1 MTVACRQDMAAEQFK
16 TEGSTMQTNLRR
28 RLLAST
34 ILIGAT
40 LAATP
45 AFAQEKAAENTE
57 SEGTIIVTG
66 SLIRNPNLESS
77 SPVTVVGAEEVRLRQ
92 SNTAEQILRE
102 LPGVTP
108 NLGSNVNNGQNGS
121 SRVDLRGLGANRNIV
136 LLDGRR
142 ITPSNFSGI
151 VDLNNI
157 PLALV
162 ERVDVL
168 TGGASTTYGADAVS
182 GVVNFVTRSDFAG
195 LDAQFSQQ
203 ITERG
208 DGNVFRADVAIGA
221 NFDDGRGNAVL
232 AVGYQQSDPIYFGD
246 REFGTFTITSNAGVA
261 GGDSPTSVPAT
272 FDLPGSAPALQIGS
286 DGLLTA
292 PYNPFNFNPFN
303 IYQTPFERF
312 NIFSSARY
320 EVSDAVEVYARGL
333 FSKNTVRSIIAASG
347 VFGNNLTVPSNNPFL
362 TPALRNQI
370 CSLQGIDP
378 TTPNCTAN
386 PALPLGLVYRRSVE
400 LGPRVSTF
408 VTSIFDM
415 TMGFRYNVSDNVQ
428 LDVYGSYGES
438 ENEQT
443 LSGYVANSRVQQ
455 ALNAINPNT
464 CTVNTN
470 GCVPLNIFGPQGT
483 ITPQM
488 GAYIG
493 GITSSIANFASLAQA
508 HAVLSGDFGT
518 TLPWAAEPIGF
529 ALGGEYREYRA
540 ERRPD
545 NLAQVPGELGGA
557 GGATLPLNGGFNT
570 YEAFAELIAPI
581 VADKP
586 FFDELTL
593 EAGIRYSEYSVDA
606 TNNPKFSATTYKFG
620 VNWAPVESVKFRG
633 NYQRAVRAPNIGE
646 LFAPVVQQLTNLL
659 VDPCAGSAVATLPN
673 GRANANFNPGLVS
686 GQNLRAVCIA
696 QGVPAASIDT
706 VAANGTA
713 VGVQNPA
720 AGQANITTG
729 GNPNIGPEKATT
741 YTFGVIVKPEA
752 VLPGFTLTFDYY
764 NIKVDRA
771 ITYPAA
777 GDSIAFCFN
786 NLTSASAASPACLA
800 IQRNRQNGRLSGTS
814 TAANPVP
821 GLPGGLTN
829 EGLIKTD
836 GFDLTMN
843 YRTDLGFARLDL
855 NFAGNYTLNSEFRSR
870 PGGLLRECVG
880 LFSVNC
886 GINTGLA
893 VGSLQPKF
901 SWNQR
906 TTLSFEGVDIS
917 LLWRHI
923 SAFQYEGNMSDA
935 GARGFPTTARQ
946 LFTGAITGSGA
957 LVGRRFNFNRIP
969 AYDYFDLTTRFDV
982 SDHLELTLSV
992 QNLFDKQPPIVGS
1005 SAGSTSFNGGNTFP
1019 STYDTAGRR
1028 YAATVRLKY

>member
-1 MTVACRQDMAAEQFK
+1 
-16 TEGSTMQTNLRR
+16 MQLALRK
-28 RLLAST
+28 RLLT
-34 ILIGAT
+34 TTVLIGASM
-40 LAATP
+40 LGSAAY
-45 AFAQEKAAENTE
+45 AQDAQAEVGQTAEAAEAD
-57 SEGTIIVTG
+57 GTIVVTG

-77 SPVTVVGAEEVRLRQ
+77 SPVAVVGAEEVRLRQ

-108 NLGSNVNNGQNGS
+108 NLGQNVNNGQLGS
-121 SRVDLRGLGANRNIV
+121 ARVDLRGLGANRNIV

-142 ITPSNFSGI
+142 IAPSNFSGI

-157 PLALV
+157 PLALI

-232 AVGYQQSDPIYFGD
+232 ALGYQESDPIYFGD
-246 REFGTFTITSNAGVA
+246 RDYATFTVTSNTGVA
-261 GGDSPTSVPAT
+261 GGDSPTSVPTT
-272 FDLPGSAPALQIGS
+272 FDLPGAAPALQIGP

-303 IYQTPFERF
+303 IFQTPFERF

-333 FSKNTVRSIIAASG
+333 YSKNTVRSIIAASG

-370 CSLQGIDP
+370 CTLQGIDP
-378 TTPNCTAN
+378 TSASCTAN
-386 PALPLGLVYRRSVE
+386 PALPLGLTYRRSVE
-400 LGPRVSTF
+400 LGPRISTF

-415 TMGFRYNVSDNVQ
+415 TLGFRYNIAENIQ

-455 ALNAINPNT
+455 ALNATNPTT

-470 GCVPLNIFGPQGT
+470 GCVPLNLFGPQGT
-483 ITPQM
+483 ITPEM
-488 GAYIG
+488 GAFIG
-493 GITSSIANFASLAQA
+493 GITSSVTNFASLAQA
-508 HAVLSGDFGT
+508 HAVVSGDFGAS
-518 TLPWAAEPIGF
+518 LPWADQPIGF
-529 ALGGEYREYRA
+529 AVGGEYREYRA

-557 GGATLPLNGGFNT
+557 GGATLPLRGGFNV
-570 YEAFAELIAPI
+570 YEAFGELIAPI
-581 VADKP
+581 VTDKP
-586 FFDELTL
+586 FFNELTL

-606 TNNPKFSATTYKFG
+606 ANSPKFSATTYKFG
-620 VNWAPVESVKFRG
+620 VNWEPVESIKFRG

-673 GRANANFNPGLVS
+673 GTANPNFNPGLAA

-741 YTFGVIVKPEA
+741 YTVGVIIRPEDI
-752 VLPGFTLTFDYY
+752 LPGFTLTFDYY
-764 NIKVDRA
+764 NIKINRA

-786 NLTSASAASPACLA
+786 NLTAASAADPNCLA
-800 IQRNRQNGRLSGTS
+800 IRRNVQNGRLSGTS
-814 TAANPVP
+814 TAANPIP
-821 GLPGGLTN
+821 GLPGDLTN
-829 EGLIKTD
+829 GGLIKTD

-843 YRTDLGFARLDL
+843 YRTDLGFAQLNM
-855 NFAGNYTLNSEFRSR
+855 NFAGNYTLNSQFRSR
-870 PGGLLRECVG
+870 EGGLLRECVG

-886 GINTGLA
+886 GINTGLT

-923 SAFQYEGNMSDA
+923 SAFQYEGNLSNSL
-935 GARGFPTTARQ
+935 ARGFPNSARQ
-946 LFTGAITGSGA
+946 LFNGTITGAGP
-957 LVGRRFNFNRIP
+957 LVGRRVNFNRIP

-982 SDHLELTLSV
+982 TENLELTLSV
-992 QNLFDKQPPIVGS
+992 QNLFDKQPPVVGS
-1005 SAGSTSFNGGNTFP
+1005 SAGSTAFNGGNTFP

-1028 YAATVRLKY
+1028 YAATVRIKY